1 MDLES
6 ARGFRRGRRRPPD
19 SPQRCG
25 GPACYPV
32 RPQMTLVTLDKVVR
46 RFGDYAILDGLSL
59 RVDEGDRIGVV
70 GDNGAGKTTMI
81 RILAGVDDADLGHR
95 NTRKDLRIAYG
106 AQMPAMPK
114 GTTVMDLVLRGT
126 GEHEALEQRMRAL
139 ETRMAAGDE
148 AALRDYGTLQAA
160 FEAGGGYERKHRVEK
175 VLAGLGFPLADLQK
189 DVSVLSGGEKS
200 RVQLAILM
208 TTPADLLILDEPT
221 NHLDLAGI
229 EFVEDFVVRYP
240 GACVVVSHDR
250 RFLDAIANAIVEVAD
265 GQANRWKG
273 NFSHYSQ
280 QRDLALLSQARAFK
294 SQREFVEKEMEY
306 IRRNMAGRMSAQA
319 KGRLKR
325 LQRLQLIDKPQGKRA
340 QMRLT
345 FGATTRG
352 QQGQVAMEAEDLTV
366 RVGSKTLLEHGAFR
380 VWFGE
385 VTALL
390 GRNGAGKTTLLRL
403 LAGIGQPAAGVVKR
417 AHNLRVGYFS
427 QDKNDLPQQG
437 TVLEALRELDRTVDE
452 RTLRDHLALFLF
464 CGDDVEKPVADLSG
478 GEKQRL
484 SLARMTRA
492 QFDLLCLD
500 EPTNHL
506 DVAGTEGLEQALKE
520 FPGTVVL
527 ITHDRKLVDEVADRV
542 LWVED
547 GAVRTFDQGL
557 AQCQKVLADE
567 RAAVRAAEVEAREKA
582 AAKLAA
588 SAPPVEA
595 KKAIETGKVRNP
607 LMFQRLEE
615 RIIKLEGELEAL
627 RAAMLDPANYA
638 SASKMKELQATE
650 VRLKAAIAEAYEQWE
665 NWQ

>member
-1 MDLES
+1 
-6 ARGFRRGRRRPPD
+6 
-19 SPQRCG
+19 
-25 GPACYPV
+25 
-32 RPQMTLVTLDKVVR
+32 MTLVTLDKIVR
-46 RFGDYAILDGLSL
+46 RFGDFAILDGLSL

-70 GDNGAGKTTMI
+70 GDNGAGKTTMV
-81 RILAGVDDADLGHR
+81 RILAGVDEPDLGQR
-95 NTRKDLRIAYG
+95 NPRRDLRIAYG
-106 AQMPAMPK
+106 VQMPAMPK
-114 GTTVMDLVLRGT
+114 GTTVQDLVMRGT
-126 GEHEALEQRMRAL
+126 GEHGALEQRMRSL
-139 ETRMAAGDE
+139 EAKMATGDE
-148 AALRDYGTLQAA
+148 SALREYGVLQAA
-160 FEAGGGYERKHRVEK
+160 FESGGGYDRKHQVEK
-175 VLAGLGFPLADLQK
+175 VLSGLGFSLADLAK

-221 NHLDLAGI
+221 NHLDLQGI

-240 GACVVVSHDR
+240 GASVVVSHDR

-265 GQANRWKG
+265 GVANRWRG
-273 NFSHYSQ
+273 NFAHYSQ
-280 QRDLALLSQARAFK
+280 QRDLALLTQARQFK
-294 SQREFVEKEMEY
+294 SQREFVDKEMEF

-325 LQRLQLIDKPQGKRA
+325 LQRLQLIDKPKGKRA

-352 QQGQVAMEAEDLTV
+352 QQGQTAIECEDLTM
-366 RVGSKTLLEHGAFR
+366 RAGSLTLLERANLR

-403 LAGIGQPAAGVVKR
+403 LAGIGQPAGGVIQR
-417 AHNLRVGYFS
+417 ARNLRIGYFS
-427 QDKNDLPQQG
+427 QDKNDLPQHG
-437 TVLEALRELDRTVDE
+437 TVLEAMREIDRTVDE

-464 CGDDVEKPVADLSG
+464 CGDDIEKPVGELSG

-527 ITHDRKLVDEVADRV
+527 ITHDRQLVDEVADRV
-542 LWVED
+542 LWVE
-547 GAVRTFDQGL
+547 GGSVRSFDQGL
-557 AQCQKVLADE
+557 AQCQRVLADE
-567 RAAVRAAEVEAREKA
+567 RAAARAAESEARDL
-582 AAKLAA
+582 AAKKAEVAA
-588 SAPPVEA
+588 PEA

-607 LMFQRLEE
+607 LMFQKLEE
-615 RIIKLEGELEAL
+615 RIMQLEADIEGA
-627 RAAMLDPANYA
+627 RAAMLDPVNYA
-638 SASKMKELQATE
+638 SASKMKELQGTE
-650 VRLKAAIAEAYEQWE
+650 VRLKRELADCYQQWE

>member
-1 MDLES
+1 
-6 ARGFRRGRRRPPD
+6 
-19 SPQRCG
+19 
-25 GPACYPV
+25 
-32 RPQMTLVTLDKVVR
+32 MTLVTLDKIVR
-46 RFGDYAILDGLSL
+46 RFGDVAILDGLSL
-59 RVDEGDRIGVV
+59 RIDEGDRIGVV
-70 GDNGAGKTTMI
+70 GDNGAGKTTMV
-81 RILAGVDDADLGHR
+81 RILAGVDDADLGQR
-95 NTRKDLRIAYG
+95 NPRRNLRIAYG

-114 GTTVMDLVLRGT
+114 GTTIGDLVLRGT
-126 GEHEALEQRMRAL
+126 GEHDALEQRMRKL
-139 ETRMAAGDE
+139 EARMAAGDE
-148 AALRDYGTLQAA
+148 AALREYGELQAA

-175 VLAGLGFPLADLQK
+175 VLGGLGFTVADFTK

-221 NHLDLAGI
+221 NHLDLQGI

-250 RFLDAIANAIVEVAD
+250 AFLDNIANAIVEVAD
-265 GQANRWKG
+265 GVANRWKG

-280 QRDLALLSQARAFK
+280 QRDLALLTQARAYK

-325 LQRLQLIDKPQGKRA
+325 LQRLQLIEKPKGNRA
-340 QMRLT
+340 QMKLT
-345 FGATTRG
+345 FGQTTRG
-352 QQGQVAMEAEDLTV
+352 QQGQVAIEAEDLCV
-366 RVGSKTLLEHGAFR
+366 RAGSRTLLEGASLR
-380 VWFGE
+380 IWFGE

-403 LAGIGQPAAGVVKR
+403 LAGIGTPAGGTIRR
-417 AHNLRVGYFS
+417 AHNLRIGYFS
-427 QDKNDLPQQG
+427 QEKSDLPQQG
-437 TVLEALRELDRTVDE
+437 TVLDALRELDRTVDE

-464 CGDDVEKPVADLSG
+464 CGDEVEKPVAELSG

-520 FPGTVVL
+520 FPGTAVL
-527 ITHDRKLVDEVADRV
+527 ITHDRRLVEAVADRV

-547 GAVRTFDQGL
+547 GRIRAFDQGL
-557 AQCQKVLADE
+557 AQCQRILAEE
-567 RAAVRAAEVEAREKA
+567 RAAARAAESEARERA
-582 AAKLAA
+582 ARRAEAQ
-588 SAPPVEA
+588 APPAET
-595 KKAIETGKVRNP
+595 KKAIDTGKVRNP
-607 LMFQRLEE
+607 LLFQRLEE
-615 RIIKLEGELEAL
+615 RIVGLEAELEEV
-627 RAAMLDPANYA
+627 RAAMLLPENYG
-638 SASKMKELQATE
+638 SVVKIKELQAKETG
-650 VRLKAAIAEAYEQWE
+650 LKVDLAAAYEQWE

>member
-1 MDLES
+1 M
-6 ARGFRRGRRRPPD
+6 
-19 SPQRCG
+19 
-25 GPACYPV
+25 
-32 RPQMTLVTLDKVVR
+32 
-46 RFGDYAILDGLSL
+46 LS
-59 RVDEGDRIGVV
+59 
-70 GDNGAGKTTMI
+70 
-81 RILAGVDDADLGHR
+81 
-95 NTRKDLRIAYG
+95 
-106 AQMPAMPK
+106 
-114 GTTVMDLVLRGT
+114 
-126 GEHEALEQRMRAL
+126 
-139 ETRMAAGDE
+139 
-148 AALRDYGTLQAA
+148 
-160 FEAGGGYERKHRVEK
+160 
-175 VLAGLGFPLADLQK
+175 GLGFPLADMQK

-221 NHLDLAGI
+221 NHLDLQGI

-273 NFSHYSQ
+273 NFTHYSQ
-280 QRDLALLSQARAFK
+280 QRDLALLTQARAFK
-294 SQREFVEKEMEY
+294 SQREFVEKEMEF

-340 QMRLT
+340 QMRLS
-345 FGATTRG
+345 FGGTTRG
-352 QQGQVAMEAEDLTV
+352 QQGQTAIEAEALV
-366 RVGSKTLLEHGAFR
+366 MKAGARTLLEGAEFR
-380 VWFGE
+380 IWFGE

-403 LAGIGQPAAGVVKR
+403 LAGIGQPAGGTIKR
-417 AHNLRVGYFS
+417 AHNLRIGYFS
-427 QDKNDLPQQG
+427 QEKNDLPQHG
-437 TVLEALRELDRTVDE
+437 TVLDALRELDRTVDE

-464 CGDDVEKPVADLSG
+464 CGDDVEKPVGELSG

-557 AQCQKVLADE
+557 LQCQRVLAEE
-567 RAAVRAAEVEAREKA
+567 RAAVRAADSEVRAEAARKAAGRGAGGEEGDRDRQGAQPADVPEARGTHHRAGGAAGGPARGDARSGQLRERQQDEAAAGRRSGAEGRVGDRLLAMGELAVGARRVAADGPDSSHSRTVRCSRGEPDPKA
-582 AAKLAA
+582 A
-588 SAPPVEA
+588 P
-595 KKAIETGKVRNP
+595 G
-607 LMFQRLEE
+607 
-615 RIIKLEGELEAL
+615 
-627 RAAMLDPANYA
+627 
-638 SASKMKELQATE
+638 
-650 VRLKAAIAEAYEQWE
+650 
-665 NWQ
+665 

>member
-1 MDLES
+1 
-6 ARGFRRGRRRPPD
+6 
-19 SPQRCG
+19 
-25 GPACYPV
+25 
-32 RPQMTLVTLDKVVR
+32 MTLVSLDKIVR
-46 RFGDYAILDGLSL
+46 RFGDHPILDGLSL

-81 RILAGVDDADLGHR
+81 RILAGVDDADLGQR
-95 NTRKDLRIAYG
+95 NTRNHLRIAYG

-114 GTTVMDLVLRGT
+114 GTTVHDLVMRGT
-126 GEHEALEQRMRAL
+126 GEHGALETRMRAL
-139 ETRMAAGDE
+139 ESRMATGDE
-148 AALRDYGTLQAA
+148 AALRDYGELQAA
-160 FEAGGGYERKHRVEK
+160 FEAGGGYDRKHQVEK
-175 VLAGLGFPLADLQK
+175 VLSGLGFPLADMQK

-221 NHLDLAGI
+221 NHLDLQGI

-273 NFSHYSQ
+273 NFTHYSQ
-280 QRDLALLSQARAFK
+280 QRDLALLTQARAFK
-294 SQREFVEKEMEY
+294 SQREFVEKEMEF

-340 QMRLT
+340 QMRLS
-345 FGATTRG
+345 FGGTTRG
-352 QQGQVAMEAEDLTV
+352 QQGQTAIEAEALV
-366 RVGSKTLLEHGAFR
+366 MKAGARTLLQGAEFR
-380 VWFGE
+380 IWFGE

-403 LAGIGQPAAGVVKR
+403 LAGIGQPAGGTIKR
-417 AHNLRVGYFS
+417 AHNLRIGYFS
-427 QDKNDLPQQG
+427 QEKNDLPQHG
-437 TVLEALRELDRTVDE
+437 TVLDALRELDRTVDE

-464 CGDDVEKPVADLSG
+464 CGDDVDKPVAELSG

-547 GAVRTFDQGL
+547 GTVRTFDQGL
-557 AQCQKVLADE
+557 VQCQRVLAEE
-567 RAAVRAAEVEAREKA
+567 RAAARAADSEVRAEAARKA
-582 AAKLAA
+582 AVAA
-588 SAPPVEA
+588 PEA

-607 LMFQRLEE
+607 LMFQKLEE
-615 RIIKLEGELEAL
+615 RIIELEARLEGL

-638 SASKMKELQATE
+638 SASKMKQLQGDE
-650 VRLKAAIAEAYEQWE
+650 VALKAELATAYSQWE

>member
-1 MDLES
+1 MATRYPL
-6 ARGFRRGRRRPPD
+6 RPT
-19 SPQRCG
+19 
-25 GPACYPV
+25 
-32 RPQMTLVTLDKVVR
+32 MTLVNLDKIVR
-46 RFGDYAILDGLSL
+46 RFGEDAILDGLSL

-70 GDNGAGKTTMI
+70 GDNGAGKTTMV
-81 RILAGVDDADLGHR
+81 RILAGVDEADLGQR
-95 NTRKDLRIAYG
+95 NTRNNLRIAYG

-114 GTTVMDLVLRGT
+114 GTTVQDLVMRGT
-126 GEHEALEQRMRAL
+126 GEHGALEQRMRAL
-139 ETRMAAGDE
+139 EAKMAGGDE
-148 AALRDYGTLQAA
+148 AALREYGVLQAA
-160 FEAGGGYERKHRVEK
+160 FEAGGGYDRKHQVEK
-175 VLAGLGFPLADLQK
+175 VLSGLGFPIADLQK

-221 NHLDLAGI
+221 NHLDLQGI

-240 GACVVVSHDR
+240 GAVVVVSHDR
-250 RFLDAIANAIVEVAD
+250 TFLDAIANAIVEVAD
-265 GQANRWKG
+265 GVANRWKG

-280 QRDLALLSQARAFK
+280 QRDLALLTQARAFK
-294 SQREFVEKEMEY
+294 SQKDFVEKEMEY
-306 IRRNMAGRMSAQA
+306 IRRNMAGRMSSQA

-325 LQRLQLIDKPQGKRA
+325 LQRLQLIDKPKGNRA
-340 QMRLT
+340 QMKLT

-352 QQGQVAMEAEDLTV
+352 QQGQTAIECEDVTV
-366 RVGSKTLLEHGAFR
+366 KAGSRTLLEHGELR
-380 VWFGE
+380 IWFGE

-403 LAGIGQPAAGVVKR
+403 LAGIGAPAAGTIKR
-417 AHNLRVGYFS
+417 AHNLRIGYFS
-427 QDKNDLPQQG
+427 QEKNDLPQQG

-464 CGDDVEKPVADLSG
+464 CGDDVEKPVAELSG

-527 ITHDRKLVDEVADRV
+527 ITHDRKLVREVADRV
-542 LWVED
+542 AWVE
-547 GAVRTFDQGL
+547 GGRIRTFDQGL
-557 AQCQKVLADE
+557 DQCQRVLAEE
-567 RAAVRAAEVEAREKA
+567 RTAVRSAENEAREKA
-582 AAKLAA
+582 QKKAEAADP
-588 SAPPVEA
+588 APAA

-607 LMFQRLEE
+607 LMFQKLEE
-615 RIIKLEGELEAL
+615 RIMTLEQAL
-627 RAAMLDPANYA
+627 DDVRAAMLLPENYG
-638 SASKMKELQATE
+638 SVSKIKDLQQQEAKTKQEL
-650 VRLKAAIAEAYEQWE
+650 AAAYEQWE

>member
-1 MDLES
+1 
-6 ARGFRRGRRRPPD
+6 
-19 SPQRCG
+19 
-25 GPACYPV
+25 
-32 RPQMTLVTLDKVVR
+32 MTLIALDKIVR
-46 RFGDYAILDGLSL
+46 RFGDFAILDGLAL

-70 GDNGAGKTTMI
+70 GDNGAGKTTMV
-81 RILAGVDDADLGHR
+81 RILAGVDDADTGTR
-95 NTRKDLRIAYG
+95 NARKDLRIAYG

-114 GTTVMDLVLRGT
+114 GTTVLDLVLRGT
-126 GEHEALEQRMRAL
+126 GEHDALERRMREL
-139 ETRMAAGDE
+139 EARMATGDE
-148 AALRDYGTLQAA
+148 AALRAYGELQAA
-160 FEAGGGYERKHRVEK
+160 FEAGGGYDRKHRVEK
-175 VLAGLGFPLADLQK
+175 VLAGIGFPLADLAK

-221 NHLDLAGI
+221 NHLDLQGI

-265 GQANRWKG
+265 GVANRWKG
-273 NFSHYSQ
+273 NFSHYSK
-280 QRDLALLSQARAFK
+280 QRDLALLTQARAFK

-345 FGATTRG
+345 FGQSTRG
-352 QQGQVAMEAEDLTV
+352 QQGQVALEGADLTV
-366 RVGSKTLLEHGAFR
+366 KAGARTLIEHADFR

-403 LAGIGQPAAGVVKR
+403 LAGIGAPAAGVIQR
-417 AHNLRVGYFS
+417 AHNLRIGFFS
-427 QDKNDLPQQG
+427 QEKNDLPQHG
-437 TVLEALRELDRTVDE
+437 TVLDALRELDRTVPE
-452 RTLRDHLALFLF
+452 GPLRDHLALFLF
-464 CGDDVEKPVADLSG
+464 CGEDVEKPVAELSG

-484 SLARMTRA
+484 ALARMTRA

-527 ITHDRKLVDEVADRV
+527 ITHDRQLVDEVADRV
-542 LWVED
+542 LWVEG
-547 GAVRTFDQGL
+547 GAVRAFDQGL
-557 AQCQKVLADE
+557 AQCQRVLAEE
-567 RAAVRAAEVEAREKA
+567 RAAARAAEAEAKDAAARKA
-582 AAKLAA
+582 AAAL
-588 SAPPVEA
+588 PVAEP

-607 LMFQRLEE
+607 RMFQKLEE
-615 RIIKLEGELEAL
+615 RIMQLEAAIEGL

-638 SASKMKELQATE
+638 SAAKMKALQGDEAKHKQEL
-650 VRLKAAIAEAYEQWE
+650 AEAYAQWE
-665 NWQ
+665 NWS

>member
-1 MDLES
+1 
-6 ARGFRRGRRRPPD
+6 
-19 SPQRCG
+19 
-25 GPACYPV
+25 
-32 RPQMTLVTLDKVVR
+32 MTLVNLDKIVR
-46 RFGDYAILDGLSL
+46 RFGDHAILDGLSL

-81 RILAGVDDADLGHR
+81 RILAGVDDQDLGQR

-114 GTTVMDLVLRGT
+114 GTTVQDLVMRGT
-126 GEHEALEQRMRAL
+126 GEHGALEQRMRAL
-139 ETRMAAGDE
+139 EGQMAGGDE
-148 AALRDYGTLQAA
+148 AALREYGTLQAA
-160 FEAGGGYERKHRVEK
+160 FEAGGGYDRKHRVEK
-175 VLAGLGFPLADLQK
+175 VLSGLGFPLADLQK

-240 GACVVVSHDR
+240 GASVVVSHDR

-265 GQANRWKG
+265 GVANRWKG
-273 NFSHYSQ
+273 NFAHYSQ
-280 QRDLALLSQARAFK
+280 QRDLALLTQARQYK
-294 SQREFVEKEMEY
+294 SQREFVEKEMEF

-352 QQGQVAMEAEDLTV
+352 QQGQTALEAEDLV
-366 RVGSKTLLEHGAFR
+366 VAVGGRRGLDGAAFR

-403 LAGIGQPAAGVVKR
+403 LAGIGQPSGGTIKR
-417 AHNLRVGYFS
+417 AHNLRIGYFS
-427 QDKNDLPQQG
+427 QDKNDLPQHG
-437 TVLEALRELDRTVDE
+437 TVFDALRELDRTIDE

-464 CGDDVEKPVADLSG
+464 CGDDIEKPVAELSG

-557 AQCQKVLADE
+557 AQCQQVLAEE
-567 RAAVRAAEVEAREKA
+567 RAAARAAEAETRDKA
-582 AAKLAA
+582 AARTAVPA
-588 SAPPVEA
+588 VEV

-607 LMFQRLEE
+607 LMFQKLEE
-615 RIIKLEGELEAL
+615 RIMQLEGELQAL
-627 RAAMLDPANYA
+627 RTAMLEPANYA
-638 SASKMKELQATE
+638 SASKMKELQGNE
-650 VRLKAAIAEAYEQWE
+650 GRLKAEIATAYAQWE

>member
-1 MDLES
+1 
-6 ARGFRRGRRRPPD
+6 
-19 SPQRCG
+19 
-25 GPACYPV
+25 
-32 RPQMTLVTLDKVVR
+32 MTLVTLDKVVR

-59 RVDEGDRIGVV
+59 RIDEGDRIGVV

-81 RILAGVDDADLGHR
+81 RILAGVDDADLGQR

-126 GEHEALEQRMRAL
+126 GEHEALEKRMHAL
-139 ETRMAAGDE
+139 EARMAEGDE

-175 VLAGLGFPLADLQK
+175 VLAGLGFPLADLHK

-240 GACVVVSHDR
+240 GASVVVSHDR

-265 GQANRWKG
+265 GVANRWKG

-345 FGATTRG
+345 FGASTRG
-352 QQGQVAMEAEDLTV
+352 QQGQVALEAEELTMK
-366 RVGSKTLLEHGAFR
+366 VGGKTLLEQSAFR

-403 LAGIGQPAAGVVKR
+403 LAGIGQPAAGTIKR
-417 AHNLRVGYFS
+417 AHNLRIGYFS

-464 CGDDVEKPVADLSG
+464 CGDDVEKPVAELSG

-542 LWVED
+542 LWVEN
-547 GAVRTFDQGL
+547 GSVRTFDQGL

-567 RAAVRAAEVEAREKA
+567 RAALRAAEVEARDKA
-582 AAKLAA
+582 AAKAAA

-615 RIIKLEGELEAL
+615 RIMKLEAELEAL
-627 RAAMLDPANYA
+627 RASMLDPANYA

>member
-1 MDLES
+1 
-6 ARGFRRGRRRPPD
+6 
-19 SPQRCG
+19 
-25 GPACYPV
+25 
-32 RPQMTLVTLDKVVR
+32 MTLVTLDKIVR
-46 RFGDYAILDGLSL
+46 RFGEDAILDGLSL

-70 GDNGAGKTTMI
+70 GDNGAGKTTMV
-81 RILAGVDDADLGHR
+81 RILAGVDDCDTGQR
-95 NTRKDLRIAYG
+95 NTRNGLRIAYG

-114 GTTVMDLVLRGT
+114 GTTVQDLVLRGT
-126 GEHEALEQRMRAL
+126 GEHGALEQRMRAL
-139 ETRMAAGDE
+139 ETRMATGDE
-148 AALRDYGTLQAA
+148 AALREYGVLQAA
-160 FEAGGGYERKHRVEK
+160 FEAGGGYDRKHRVEK
-175 VLAGLGFPLADLQK
+175 VLAGIGFPLADLAK

-221 NHLDLAGI
+221 NHLDLQGI

-265 GQANRWKG
+265 GTANRWKG
-273 NFSHYSQ
+273 NFTHYSK
-280 QRDLALLSQARAFK
+280 QRDLALLTQARQFK
-294 SQREFVEKEMEY
+294 SQREFVEKEMEF

-345 FGATTRG
+345 FGSSTRG
-352 QQGQVAMEAEDLTV
+352 QQGQVAMEGEDLTV
-366 RVGSKTLLEHGAFR
+366 KAGSKLLLEQTNFR
-380 VWFGE
+380 IWFGE

-403 LAGIGQPAAGVVKR
+403 LAGIGAPSGGTIKR
-417 AHNLRVGYFS
+417 AHNLRIGYFS
-427 QDKNDLPQQG
+427 QEKNDLPMHG
-437 TVLEALRELDRTVDE
+437 TVLDALRELDRTVDE

-464 CGDDVEKPVADLSG
+464 CGDDIEKPVGELSG

-527 ITHDRKLVDEVADRV
+527 ITHDRQLVDEVADRV
-542 LWVED
+542 LWVE
-547 GAVRTFDQGL
+547 GGTVRTFEQGL
-557 AQCQKVLADE
+557 TQCQKVLADE
-567 RAAVRAAEVEAREKA
+567 RAAARAAEADARDKA
-582 AAKLAA
+582 AAKAA
-588 SAPPVEA
+588 IAQPVEV

-607 LMFQRLEE
+607 KMFE
-615 RIIKLEGELEAL
+615 KLEQRIMTLEAELEAL

-638 SASKMKELQATE
+638 SAAKMKQLQGDE
-650 VRLKAAIAEAYEQWE
+650 VRLKAEIAEAYTQWE

>member
-1 MDLES
+1 
-6 ARGFRRGRRRPPD
+6 
-19 SPQRCG
+19 
-25 GPACYPV
+25 
-32 RPQMTLVTLDKVVR
+32 MTLVTLDKIVR
-46 RFGDYAILDGLSL
+46 RFGEEAILDGLSL

-70 GDNGAGKTTMI
+70 GDNGAGKTTMV
-81 RILAGVDDADLGHR
+81 RILAGVDDCDTGQR
-95 NTRKDLRIAYG
+95 NTRNGLRIAYG

-114 GTTVMDLVLRGT
+114 GTTVQDLVLRGT
-126 GEHEALEQRMRAL
+126 GEHGALEQRMRAL
-139 ETRMAAGDE
+139 ETRMATGDE
-148 AALRDYGTLQAA
+148 AALREYGVLQAA
-160 FEAGGGYERKHRVEK
+160 FEAGGGYDRKHQVEK
-175 VLAGLGFPLADLQK
+175 VLSGLGFPIADLQK

-221 NHLDLAGI
+221 NHLDLQGI

-265 GQANRWKG
+265 GTANRWKG
-273 NFSHYSQ
+273 NFTHYSK
-280 QRDLALLSQARAFK
+280 QRDLALLTQARQFK
-294 SQREFVEKEMEY
+294 SQREFVEKEMEF

-345 FGATTRG
+345 FGSSTRG
-352 QQGQVAMEAEDLTV
+352 QQGQVAMEGEDLTV
-366 RVGSKTLLEHGAFR
+366 KAGSKLLLEQTNFR
-380 VWFGE
+380 IWFGE

-403 LAGIGQPAAGVVKR
+403 LAGIGAPSGGTIKR
-417 AHNLRVGYFS
+417 AHNLRIGYFS
-427 QDKNDLPQQG
+427 QEKNDLPMHG
-437 TVLEALRELDRTVDE
+437 TVLDALRELDRTVDE

-464 CGDDVEKPVADLSG
+464 CGDDIEKPVGELSG

-527 ITHDRKLVDEVADRV
+527 ITHDRQLVDEVADRV
-542 LWVED
+542 LWVE
-547 GAVRTFDQGL
+547 GGTVRTFEQGL
-557 AQCQKVLADE
+557 TQCQKVLADE
-567 RAAVRAAEVEAREKA
+567 RAAARAAEAEARDKA
-582 AAKLAA
+582 AAKAA
-588 SAPPVEA
+588 SAQPVEV

-607 LMFQRLEE
+607 KMFE
-615 RIIKLEGELEAL
+615 KLEQRIMTLEAELEAL

-638 SASKMKELQATE
+638 SAVKMKQLQGDE
-650 VRLKAAIAEAYEQWE
+650 VRLKAEIAEAYTQWE

>member
-1 MDLES
+1 
-6 ARGFRRGRRRPPD
+6 
-19 SPQRCG
+19 
-25 GPACYPV
+25 
-32 RPQMTLVTLDKVVR
+32 MTLVTLDKIVR
-46 RFGDYAILDGLSL
+46 RFGEDAILDGLSL

-81 RILAGVDDADLGHR
+81 RILAGVDDADTGQR
-95 NTRKDLRIAYG
+95 NTRNGLRIAYG

-114 GTTVMDLVLRGT
+114 GTTVLDLVLRGT
-126 GEHEALEQRMRAL
+126 GEHGALEQRMRAL
-139 ETRMAAGDE
+139 EAKMAGGDE
-148 AALRDYGTLQAA
+148 AALREYGVLQAA
-160 FEAGGGYERKHRVEK
+160 FEAGGGYDRKHQVEK
-175 VLAGLGFPLADLQK
+175 VLGGLGFPVEDLHK

-200 RVQLAILM
+200 RAQLAILM

-221 NHLDLAGI
+221 NHLDLQGI

-240 GACVVVSHDR
+240 GASVVVSHDR
-250 RFLDAIANAIVEVAD
+250 RFLDAIANAIVEVGSGTAT
-265 GQANRWKG
+265 RWKG
-273 NFSHYSQ
+273 NFAHYSQ
-280 QRDLALLSQARAFK
+280 QRDLALLAQARAFK
-294 SQREFVEKEMEY
+294 SQREFVDKEMEF

-325 LQRLQLIDKPQGKRA
+325 LQRLQLIDKPKGNRA
-340 QMRLT
+340 QMKLT
-345 FGATTRG
+345 FGTTTRG
-352 QQGQVAMEAEDLTV
+352 QEGQVALEGEDLTV
-366 RVGSKTLLEHGAFR
+366 KAGARSLIEHGAFR

-403 LAGIGQPAAGVVKR
+403 LAGIGQPAAGTIKR
-417 AHNLRVGYFS
+417 AHNLRIGYFS
-427 QDKNDLPQQG
+427 QEKNDLPHQG

-464 CGDDVEKPVADLSG
+464 CGDDVEKPVGELSG

-492 QFDLLCLD
+492 QFDLLCMD

-527 ITHDRKLVDEVADRV
+527 ITHDRKLVEEVADRV
-542 LWVED
+542 LWVEN
-547 GAVRTFDQGL
+547 GTVRTFDQGL
-557 AQCQKVLADE
+557 AQCQRVLAEE
-567 RAAVRAAEVEAREKA
+567 RTAVRAAEVEARERAAKKAEA
-582 AAKLAA
+582 AAPAA
-588 SAPPVEA
+588 EP

-607 LMFQRLEE
+607 LMFQKLEE
-615 RIIKLEGELEAL
+615 RIMTLEADIEAL
-627 RAAMLDPANYA
+627 RAAMLEPTNYA
-638 SASKMKELQATE
+638 SASKMKELQASE
-650 VRLKAAIAEAYEQWE
+650 VKKKQELAEAYAQWE